1 MTAILKHAAFA
12 AAVLAATAY
21 PQSPVEA
28 TEGRGILRVETV
40 VSEGRDALWDGARIA
55 VWELEGG
62 RPGQMVARRHA
73 TPAKVDLD
81 PGKYRVVV
89 LYQGA
94 RSIRDIQVGAGAR
107 EKVVLN
113 LNAGEVAFE
122 LLPIMGAAPVSEAL
136 TWSVHHYVPGKGA
149 GRLVTQTVGDKPTI
163 LLSDGWYE
171 VRVDFAGKTV
181 RHVIEA
187 RAGERAW
194 YSLIARPSED
204 Y

>member
-1 MTAILKHAAFA
+1 MTSILKHAGFTAV
-12 AAVLAATAY
+12 VLAATAY
-21 PQSPVEA
+21 LPSPAEA
-28 TEGRGILRVETV
+28 TEGRGILRVDTV
-40 VSEGRDALWDGARIA
+40 ASEGRDALWDGARIA
-55 VWELEGG
+55 VWELEDG

-81 PGKYRVVV
+81 PGEYRVVV

-94 RSIRDIQVGAGAR
+94 RSMRDIQVGAGAR
-107 EKVVLN
+107 KDVVLN

-136 TWSVHHYVPGKGA
+136 TWSVHHYVPGKNA

-171 VRVDFAGKTV
+171 VRVDFAGKTI

-204 Y
+204 R

>member
-1 MTAILKHAAFA
+1 MTYIHKYAALA
-12 AAVLAATAY
+12 VAVLAATVCLPY
-21 PQSPVEA
+21 PAAA
-28 TEGRGILRVETV
+28 TDGRGVLRVDTV

-55 VWELEGG
+55 VWALEDG

-81 PGKYRVVV
+81 PGEYRVVV

-94 RSIRDIQVGAGAR
+94 RSMRDIQVGAGAR
-107 EKVVLN
+107 EEIVLN

-122 LLPIMGAAPVSEAL
+122 LLPIMGAAPVTDEL

-204 Y
+204 R